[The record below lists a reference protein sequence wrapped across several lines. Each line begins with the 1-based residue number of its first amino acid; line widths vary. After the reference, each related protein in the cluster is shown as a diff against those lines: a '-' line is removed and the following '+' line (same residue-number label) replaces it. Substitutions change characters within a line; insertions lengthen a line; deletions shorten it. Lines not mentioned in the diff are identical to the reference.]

1 MDILK
6 LHQSIVS
13 AAEVS
18 YSRSGGP
25 GGQNVNK
32 VNTKVTLRLKL
43 GALDGLT
50 ETEYQRL
57 KGTLASRLSADG
69 EELVIQS
76 DEERLQSKNEDIGF
90 ERLERLVVSSSKLP
104 KKRRPTKP
112 TKASKEKRL
121 STKKLHGLKKNN
133 RQGVLGR
140 DNLSGDTTV

>member
-1 MDILK
+1 MDIQK
-6 LHQSIVS
+6 LHQSITNTT
-13 AAEVS
+13 EVS

-43 GALDGLT
+43 NALDGLT
-50 ETEYQRL
+50 STEYQRL
-57 KGTLASRLSADG
+57 KNTLASRLSADG

-90 ERLERLVVSSSKLP
+90 ERLKKLIVSSAKLP

-112 TKASKEKRL
+112 TRASKEKRL
-121 STKKLHGLKKNN
+121 NTKKLHGLKKGN
-133 RQGVLGR
+133 RQG
-140 DNLSGDTTV
+140 GDLESSEFSPLRF

>member
-1 MDILK
+1 MDIQILLK
-6 LHQSIVS
+6 SITN
-13 AAEVS
+13 ATEVS

-43 GALDGLT
+43 SALEGLT

-57 KGTLASRLSADG
+57 KNTLASRLSADG
-69 EELVIQS
+69 EELIVQS
-76 DEERLQSKNEDIGF
+76 DEERLQSRNENLGF
-90 ERLERLVVSSSKLP
+90 ERLAKLVVLSAKLP

-121 STKKLHGLKKNN
+121 NTKKLHGLKKNN
-133 RQGVLGR
+133 RQ
-140 DNLSGDTTV
+140 SGDYE